1 MKIRYFKLLPILFGI
16 MLTLFSSHLF
26 AQQMDSAMLCRGP
39 YYTEEEGRAA
49 LKRFAATYNDR
60 ATWEKR
66 ADRIRKGILE
76 GSKIM
81 ELPKNTPLKPLIH
94 SKRTYDGYTVEN
106 VAFESL
112 PGFYVTGNLYRPAQ
126 RQSSYAAILSPHGH
140 GSDPRFGE
148 SVQKRCATL
157 ARMGAIVFAY
167 DMVGMGDANQCS
179 HKHPQA
185 LTLQTQNSIRA
196 IDFLLTLPGVDPKR
210 IGITG
215 ESGGGTQTFLLTA
228 LDKRIAVLVPVVM
241 VSAYFFGGC
250 SCESGMPIH
259 KSADHQTSNVEI
271 AALAAP
277 RPMLLVSDGKDWT
290 KNTPNDEY
298 PYIRKVYRFYGKESQ
313 VQNIHLPEEGHDYG
327 ISKRI
332 AMYPFMARHLKLDL
346 NKVTNDKGEINE
358 SFVKVEE
365 RPVLEVFNQKHP
377 RPAYAIKG
385 DDAVNSMLKSATS
398 KLIE

>member
-1 MKIRYFKLLPILFGI
+1 MKVHFYRFLLIPFGI
-16 MLTLFSSHLF
+16 LLTLLSSYLF
-26 AQQMDSAMLCRGP
+26 AQQMDSAMLCQGP

-60 ATWEKR
+60 ITWERR

-76 GSKIM
+76 GSKITG
-81 ELPKNTPLKPLIH
+81 LPKITPLKPVMH

-112 PGFYVTGNLYRPAQ
+112 PGFFVTGNLYRPA
-126 RQSSYAAILSPHGH
+126 RQQASYAAILSPYGH
-140 GSDPRFGE
+140 GTDPRFGE

-167 DMVGMGDANQCS
+167 DMAGMGDAGQCS

-185 LTLQTQNSIRA
+185 LQTQNSIRA

-210 IGITG
+210 IGITR
-215 ESGGGTQTFLLTA
+215 ESGGGTHTFLLTA
-228 LDKRIAVLVPVVM
+228 LDKRIAVSVPVVM

-259 KSADHQTSNVEI
+259 KSRDHQTSNVEI

-298 PYIRKVYRFYGKESQ
+298 PYIRNVYRLYGKESR

-327 ISKRI
+327 ISKRN

-346 NKVTNDKGEINE
+346 NKVTNNKGEINE

-365 RPVLEVFNQKHP
+365 RPVLEVFNQQHP

-385 DDAVNSMLKSATS
+385 DDAVNNMLKSGT
-398 KLIE
+398 L